1 MNLPTK
7 ITVSRIVM
15 IVLMII
21 AIFVVSLIPDL
32 VIPNIGNSNVNWF
45 YFAVAIVFI
54 VGSFSDFLDGYLA
67 RKMNLVTDLGKFL
80 DPIADKL
87 LVNSILIFLVIEPS
101 FAPDQQVLPQLF
113 ILVILMIARDLIVD
127 ALRLMAVKKNVVI
140 AANIFGKAKTVA
152 QMIAIPFLL
161 LNDWPFSYFDS
172 SWPEALHISNILM
185 YIATILSLISGIIYV
200 VQNAHV
206 LKEGEKNN
214 G

>member
-1 MNLPTK
+1 
-7 ITVSRIVM
+7 M

-32 VIPNIGNSNVNWF
+32 IIPNIGNSNVNWF
-45 YFAVAIVFI
+45 CFAVAIVFI

>member
-1 MNLPTK
+1 
-7 ITVSRIVM
+7 M

>member
-1 MNLPTK
+1 
-7 ITVSRIVM
+7 M

-54 VGSFSDFLDGYLA
+54 IGSFSDFLDGYLA

>member
-1 MNLPTK
+1 
-7 ITVSRIVM
+7 M

-54 VGSFSDFLDGYLA
+54 IGSFSDFLDGYLA

-127 ALRLMAVKKNVVI
+127 ALRLMAVKKNVII

>member
-54 VGSFSDFLDGYLA
+54 IGSFSDFLDGYLA

-127 ALRLMAVKKNVVI
+127 ALRLMAVKKNVII

>member
-1 MNLPTK
+1 
-7 ITVSRIVM
+7 M

-87 LVNSILIFLVIEPS
+87 LVNSILIFLVIEPL